1 VRERLASARVPVR
14 SPASSGSGLMPA
26 TDLGAS
32 GEDGV
37 VDEVRR
43 GATILRVWST
53 GLNVSSSFDE
63 KRPERLQAT
72 ARFGRG
78 YSRRFPA
85 K

>member
-1 VRERLASARVPVR
+1 VRERLTSARVLVR

-26 TDLGAS
+26 MDLGAS

-43 GATILRVWST
+43 GAAILRVWST
-53 GLNVSSSFDE
+53 GSNASSSFDE